1 MDYIDLNGKLVQ
13 QTTSQDKLLDDLYR
27 HMLGRLLLKPL
38 VTPAVSRLVGPLL
51 SSPFST
57 RLIPH
62 FIESNN
68 IDMSAYEKRKYRS
81 FNDFF
86 TRRIQEGKR
95 PIPDEEEVLVSPC
108 DCKATVYKIQEDSI
122 FSVKNTE
129 YTLRSLLKS
138 VKLARRFQGGYCYI
152 LRLTVDDYHRYVYA
166 ASGTQSKNYHIDG
179 TFHTVNPV
187 ANDYLPIY
195 KENTREYT
203 VIHTPD
209 YGSIVQME
217 VGALLVGRIKNHKES
232 CPVTRGEEKG
242 YFEYGGSTIIILTEK
257 DTYVPRQDLMQNT
270 RRGYETKLLQGHVL
284 GYAPIED

>member
-13 QTTSQDKLLDDLYR
+13 QTTSQDKLLDSLYR

-38 VTPAVSRLVGPLL
+38 VTPTVSRLAGTLL

-152 LRLTVDDYHRYVYA
+152 LRLTVDDYHRYIYA

-179 TFHTVNPV
+179 T
-187 ANDYLPIY
+187 LPSY
-195 KENTREYT
+195 
-203 VIHTPD
+203 
-209 YGSIVQME
+209 
-217 VGALLVGRIKNHKES
+217 
-232 CPVTRGEEKG
+232 
-242 YFEYGGSTIIILTEK
+242 
-257 DTYVPRQDLMQNT
+257 
-270 RRGYETKLLQGHVL
+270 LQGEHKRVHRDPYTGL
-284 GYAPIED
+284 RFHCPDGGRRPAGRSYQEPQRKLSCYPGRRKRIF

>member
-1 MDYIDLNGKLVQ
+1 MTQYEKAKYGCFNDCFTRKIKKEMRPINMEENAFIAPCD
-13 QTTSQDKLLDDLYR
+13 
-27 HMLGRLLLKPL
+27 GRL
-38 VTPAVSRLVGPLL
+38 
-51 SSPFST
+51 
-57 RLIPH
+57 
-62 FIESNN
+62 
-68 IDMSAYEKRKYRS
+68 SAYHISENSDFYIKKSYYS
-81 FNDFF
+81 VAGLIKNSKKAPDFN
-86 TRRIQEGKR
+86 GG
-95 PIPDEEEVLVSPC
+95 VCLV
-108 DCKATVYKIQEDSI
+108 
-122 FSVKNTE
+122 F
-129 YTLRSLLKS
+129 
-138 VKLARRFQGGYCYI
+138 
-152 LRLTVDDYHRYVYA
+152 RLCVDDYHRYVYA

>member
-1 MDYIDLNGKLVQ
+1 MKEKTSRLLTFLY
-13 QTTSQDKLLDDLYR
+13 TTSV
-27 HMLGRLLLKPL
+27 GNRLLRIL
-38 VTPAVSRLVGPLL
+38 VSPAVSKAAGCVMNSRL
-51 SSPFST
+51 S
-57 RLIPH
+57 LIAVSG
-62 FIESNN
+62 FIKSQN
-68 IDMSAYEKRKYRS
+68 IDVSEFEKTS
-81 FNDFF
+81 FSSYNDFF
-86 TRRIQEGKR
+86 TRKLK
-95 PIPDEEEVLVSPC
+95 PDARLLAQGDDILISPC
-108 DCKATVYKIQEDSI
+108 DAKLTIFPITNDSRFLIKQGQYTVQ
-122 FSVKNTE
+122 
-129 YTLRSLLKS
+129 SLLRDE
-138 VKLARRFQGGYCYI
+138 KLAKQFEGGI
-152 LRLTVDDYHRYVYA
+152 LWQLRLSVDDYHRYVYA